1 MFFIWDDG
9 YKREELIVH
18 KIKVEVINETG
29 LHARPA
35 SVFLKEALKYKSDIT
50 VIKDSKEYN
59 GKSIINILRMGASKG
74 DMLTLSILGEDEEKA
89 AKVLKE
95 MFANGFGE

>member
-1 MFFIWDDG
+1 
-9 YKREELIVH
+9 
-18 KIKVEVINETG
+18 
-29 LHARPA
+29 
-35 SVFLKEALKYKSDIT
+35 
-50 VIKDSKEYN
+50 
-59 GKSIINILRMGASKG
+59 MGASKG

>member
-35 SVFLKEALKYKSDIT
+35 F
-50 VIKDSKEYN
+50 
-59 GKSIINILRMGASKG
+59 
-74 DMLTLSILGEDEEKA
+74 
-89 AKVLKE
+89 
-95 MFANGFGE
+95 F